1 MYQTQTM
8 KTNLFPV
15 VEQSVVTQALW
26 ITTCTVL
33 TAVGAQIEIPH
44 LPVPYTLQTLFVLLS
59 GAVLG
64 KRNATISQALYL
76 ALGVL
81 GFPVFAQFGFGFAKL
96 LGPTGGYL
104 LSFPIAAFAVGYIID
119 KNRSF
124 LWSVF
129 AMIIGAVIIFSLGT
143 IQLNYTLIHDW
154 KQSFTSG
161 FLIFSWWDMAKILTA
176 ASIAHQI
183 RKF

>member
-1 MYQTQTM
+1 MYLSKTL

-15 VEQSVVTQALW
+15 AEQSVTTQTLW

-33 TAVGAQIEIPH
+33 TAIGAQVEIPH
-44 LPVPYTLQTLFVLLS
+44 VPVPYTLQTLFVLLS

-64 KRNATISQALYL
+64 KRNATISQLMYL
-76 ALGVL
+76 ALGLV
-81 GFPVFAQFGFGFAKL
+81 GIPVFAQFGFGFAKL

-104 LSFPIAAFAVGYIID
+104 LSFPVAAFAVGYIID
-119 KNRSF
+119 KNRSY
-124 LWSVF
+124 LWSLF

-143 IQLNYTLIHDW
+143 IQLNFTLIHDW
-154 KQSFTSG
+154 KQSFASG
-161 FLIFSWWDMAKILTA
+161 FLIFSWWDMAKIFTA
-176 ASIAHQI
+176 ASVAHLI